1 MPAEYSAIM
10 LQKHFEA
17 INDRLRGIENQVKL
31 LSDKAGIP
39 YELPSAGVPQE
50 VVELAEAGKT
60 LEAIKKYRELTEA
73 DFETAREVVSG
84 L

>member
-10 LQKHFEA
+10 LKKHFEA
-17 INDRLRGIENQVKL
+17 INERLRGIEDQVKL

-39 YELPSAGVPQE
+39 YELPSAGVPRE

-60 LEAIKKYRELTEA
+60 LDAIKKYRELTDA
-73 DFETAREVVSG
+73 DFETARNVVTG
-84 L
+84 I